1 MENDVNIN
9 DYHKTLMGLNDPW
22 IVSNVELSI
31 EKQSVKIY
39 VEWPVSDKVPC
50 PECDCKCSMKDFSPV
65 REWRHLDTMQF
76 KTTVISRTPRSNC
89 KIHGVKTINIP
100 WGEANSRFTLLFE
113 KFSIDVLSC
122 AKNISKACMLL
133 GISWDQAQLIQKR
146 SVERG
151 LKRRDSE
158 SLEYIGIDEKSF
170 KKGHDYISV
179 LSDISS
185 SKVIE
190 VVQGRT
196 IESAE
201 TLINTLSE
209 EQKGSVKAIAMDM
222 WEAYI
227 STAQTILPD
236 ADIVHDKY
244 HVSKYL
250 NTAVD
255 KARKKEHKNFQKT
268 GESILTKTKYFWLKN
283 PDNWSFEEKELYRI
297 FTKENLKVSRAWSL
311 KETFKDF
318 WNFTY
323 EKCGVNFF
331 KKWFFKATHSRIPSM
346 TKVAYTIKNH
356 IENLLTYYKHRITNA
371 GSEGLNSF
379 IQGIKSNARGFRNFG
394 NYRISILFHLGR
406 LDLLPR

>member
-1 MENDVNIN
+1 
-9 DYHKTLMGLNDPW
+9 
-22 IVSNVELSI
+22 
-31 EKQSVKIY
+31 
-39 VEWPVSDKVPC
+39 
-50 PECDCKCSMKDFSPV
+50 MK
-65 REWRHLDTMQF
+65 
-76 KTTVISRTPRSNC
+76 
-89 KIHGVKTINIP
+89 
-100 WGEANSRFTLLFE
+100 
-113 KFSIDVLSC
+113 
-122 AKNISKACMLL
+122 
-133 GISWDQAQLIQKR
+133 
-146 SVERG
+146 
-151 LKRRDSE
+151 
-158 SLEYIGIDEKSF
+158 KSF

-179 LSDISS
+179 LSDISN

-190 VVQGRT
+190 VVQGRK

-318 WNFTY
+318 WGFTY

-346 TKVAYTIKNH
+346 IKVAYTIKNH

-379 IQGIKSNARGFRNFG
+379 IQGIKSNARGFRNFE
-394 NYRISILFHLGR
+394 NYRISILFHLGG